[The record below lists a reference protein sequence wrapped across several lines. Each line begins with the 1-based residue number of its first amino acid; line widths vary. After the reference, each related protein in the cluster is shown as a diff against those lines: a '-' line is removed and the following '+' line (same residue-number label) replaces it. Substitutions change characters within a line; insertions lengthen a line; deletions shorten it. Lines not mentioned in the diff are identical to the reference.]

1 MYFNS
6 SLIFLQS
13 FIGKLYNYI
22 SVKPDKEKIHKIAHK
37 KKYTTTALFLETIF
51 LNYSQNFESLTQ
63 IYDLT
68 GVLAH

>member
-1 MYFNS
+1 MKNS
-6 SLIFLQS
+6 
-13 FIGKLYNYI
+13 ND
-22 SVKPDKEKIHKIAHK
+22 VKKYQAAEEENQEKKHEEEENK